1 MFPLDSYLR
10 RSDEL
15 VWRTIK
21 GEVVILTADGREI
34 HTLNQV
40 GSAIWELADGTRNIK
55 EIISLTCERF
65 DVSLEVAQADVQE
78 FADQLVAKKILQIRN
93 AEAEAEAEAEGGGDD
108 S

>member
-15 VWRTIK
+15 VWREI
-21 GEVVILTADGREI
+21 GDGVVILTADGRAI
-34 HTLNQV
+34 HTLNKV
-40 GSAIWELADGTRNIK
+40 GSAIWELADGTRRIK

-78 FADQLVAKKILQIRN
+78 FAEQLVAKKILQIRN
-93 AEAEAEAEAEGGGDD
+93 AEAETEAEGGGDD
-108 S
+108 R